1 MDAKNYANGTYKV
14 LICDLIGLK
23 FDEKGE
29 PDPGEVRQYIE
40 GLGEVFHLGGIQTA
54 ATFDAGRIHF
64 FYQPNL
70 STEDELL
77 TETSDGRYDAVIAA
91 ATVIPKQSVFSVAGV
106 RIGAGT
112 GNMQSSSWGGGDGR
126 GGNAV
131 LMNTPGINSRAT
143 AQMAIR
149 ALLRFTPDLPFDTL
163 HHLVMAGSFDTGR
176 DLRSFPTEKAD
187 GKRLTV
193 FGYGNIGREVARLGK
208 AFGMSVTVYAREHH
222 RDKIEAE
229 GFHFSGDAAAAASG
243 ANAISVH
250 VGLGSFDPQLKQ
262 YGNAGFIGDEILSAM
277 ADGGVLI
284 NFDRGEVVDVAAL
297 DRAMARGK
305 IASAAIDAD
314 IFRSDDGVQSGPL
327 VPFIPLARKYSGRLL
342 LLPHVAA
349 DTDHPSR
356 VAGAKQAV
364 DQIVTALRERR
375 ASNLRG
381 DLPEDF
387 SPCGSAS

>member
-1 MDAKNYANGTYKV
+1 
-14 LICDLIGLK
+14 
-23 FDEKGE
+23 
-29 PDPGEVRQYIE
+29 
-40 GLGEVFHLGGIQTA
+40 
-54 ATFDAGRIHF
+54 
-64 FYQPNL
+64 
-70 STEDELL
+70 
-77 TETSDGRYDAVIAA
+77 
-91 ATVIPKQSVFSVAGV
+91 
-106 RIGAGT
+106 
-112 GNMQSSSWGGGDGR
+112 
-126 GGNAV
+126 
-131 LMNTPGINSRAT
+131 
-143 AQMAIR
+143 
-149 ALLRFTPDLPFDTL
+149 
-163 HHLVMAGSFDTGR
+163 
-176 DLRSFPTEKAD
+176 
-187 GKRLTV
+187 
-193 FGYGNIGREVARLGK
+193 
-208 AFGMSVTVYAREHH
+208 MSVTVYAREHYRH
-222 RDKIEAE
+222 KIEAE
-229 GFHFSGDAAAAASG
+229 GFQFSGDAAAAASG

-250 VGLGSFDPQLKQ
+250 VGLGSFDPQLKH